1 MKIIFAGTSEFA
13 VPILKAIT
21 SQTDWDISLVIS
33 EPAKPAGRKN
43 QLIDSPVSKL
53 AKELNLNLTT
63 PISIEDISSEIKN
76 INPDVMIVISY
87 GQLLPLEVL
96 EIPKFKTIN
105 IHPSLLPRLRGP
117 SPIQNALAQGLTET
131 GVSLM
136 VIDEKM
142 DHGPV
147 ISQEVFL
154 IDQSENYLTLEFQLA
169 QIGASMLIRD
179 LPKYVS
185 GEIKPQE
192 QNHTEAT
199 FTKLIKKEDGLVDYQ
214 KMSAEEVYNL
224 WRAYINWPSVY
235 TFFKNKSGQN
245 IRLKLIEL
253 EKCQTSEVGQKLSG
267 EVFTDESKNLYIACN
282 DGAIK
287 LIRVQPEGSKILNAQ
302 DFLNGHKEIVGQ
314 KLG

>member
-1 MKIIFAGTSEFA
+1 MSDEDNICWYQRICGSYIKSYN
-13 VPILKAIT
+13 
-21 SQTDWDISLVIS
+21 ISNGLGYFFGYF

-199 FTKLIKKEDGLVDYQ
+199 FTKLIKK
-214 KMSAEEVYNL
+214 KMAWL
-224 WRAYINWPSVY
+224 I
-235 TFFKNKSGQN
+235 TKKC
-245 IRLKLIEL
+245 RLKKFIIYGEL
-253 EKCQTSEVGQKLSG
+253 T
-267 EVFTDESKNLYIACN
+267 
-282 DGAIK
+282 
-287 LIRVQPEGSKILNAQ
+287 
-302 DFLNGHKEIVGQ
+302 
-314 KLG
+314 

>member
-117 SPIQNALAQGLTET
+117 SPIQNALAQGL
-131 GVSLM
+131 
-136 VIDEKM
+136 
-142 DHGPV
+142 
-147 ISQEVFL
+147 
-154 IDQSENYLTLEFQLA
+154 
-169 QIGASMLIRD
+169 
-179 LPKYVS
+179 PK
-185 GEIKPQE
+185 Q
-192 QNHTEAT
+192 
-199 FTKLIKKEDGLVDYQ
+199 
-214 KMSAEEVYNL
+214 VYRL
-224 WRAYINWPSVY
+224 W
-235 TFFKNKSGQN
+235 
-245 IRLKLIEL
+245 
-253 EKCQTSEVGQKLSG
+253 
-267 EVFTDESKNLYIACN
+267 
-282 DGAIK
+282 
-287 LIRVQPEGSKILNAQ
+287 
-302 DFLNGHKEIVGQ
+302 
-314 KLG
+314 